1 MDKPYIICHMV
12 TSIDG
17 KITGSFL
24 TTPIGNEASK
34 WYYKVHAEYGADAF
48 ACGRVTM
55 DESFTKGFAPDLS
68 EFEGASLDRS
78 DHIADSKAEFYAVAF
93 DRRGRLGWKA
103 SAISDDD
110 PGYDGAHIIEV
121 LCEDAPDSYLAYL
134 RSIGVSYI
142 FGGKEDLDLE
152 LVLNKLYS
160 LFGIKKL
167 LLEGGSEINGSFQRE
182 GLIDEL
188 SLIIAPVVAE
198 QDDKCLFEHSV
209 LENYKITG
217 SAVYDKS
224 IHRLTCH
231 RYYK

>member
-1 MDKPYIICHMV
+1 MKKRIRNKKKNQFRKMRKREPKR
-12 TSIDG
+12 T
-17 KITGSFL
+17 
-24 TTPIGNEASK
+24 
-34 WYYKVHAEYGADAF
+34 YKDTLF
-48 ACGRVTM
+48 RT
-55 DESFTKGFAPDLS
+55 
-68 EFEGASLDRS
+68 
-78 DHIADSKAEFYAVAF
+78 
-93 DRRGRLGWKA
+93 
-103 SAISDDD
+103 
-110 PGYDGAHIIEV
+110 
-121 LCEDAPDSYLAYL
+121 
-134 RSIGVSYI
+134 I
-142 FGGKEDLDLE
+142 FGGKDDLDLE